1 MYRIIS
7 IVRTVEDSKETQ
19 SIYEY
24 NSEVEAKGNYE
35 LKLGQNSKSSLYDA
49 VTILLLDNVGNILD
63 SAHVGE
69 ELTPRLINVNVAEDG
84 TEKANVAPY
93 DTTALVEANYHE
105 KFGKTILNTTDKAV
119 IYRGIDGNGD
129 SVCYTYWVRPIE
141 LSDYAKALIG
151 GEVTE

>member
-7 IVRTVEDSKETQ
+7 LVRTVADSKESQ

-24 NSEVEAKGNYE
+24 TSEVEAKGNYE
-35 LKLGQNSKSSLYDA
+35 LKLGQNSKSDLYDA

-84 TEKANVAPY
+84 TETANVAKY

-119 IYRGIDGNGD
+119 MYRGIDGNGGF
-129 SVCYTYWVRPIE
+129 VCYTYWVRPIE
-141 LSDYAKALIG
+141 MA
-151 GEVTE
+151 EETTTEETV

>member
-7 IVRTVEDSKETQ
+7 VVRTVADSKESQ

-84 TEKANVAPY
+84 TEKANVASY

-119 IYRGIDGNGD
+119 MYRGIDGSGTQ
-129 SVCYTYWVRPIE
+129 VCYEYWVRPIE
-141 LSDYAKALIG
+141 P
-151 GEVTE
+151 TEE

>member
-7 IVRTVEDSKETQ
+7 IVRTVEDSKESQ

-24 NSEVEAKGNYE
+24 TSEVEAKGNYE
-35 LKLGQNSKSSLYDA
+35 LKLGQNSKSDLYDA
-49 VTILLLDNVGNILD
+49 LTILLLDNVGNILD

-69 ELTPRLINVNVAEDG
+69 ELTPRLINVNVAENG
-84 TEKANVAPY
+84 TETANVAPY

-119 IYRGIDGNGD
+119 MYRGIDGNGGF
-129 SVCYTYWVRPIE
+129 VCYEYWVRPIE
-141 LSDYAKALIG
+141 
-151 GEVTE
+151 VTEETTTEETA

>member
-7 IVRTVEDSKETQ
+7 LSRTVADSKESQ

-24 NSEVEAKGNYE
+24 TSEVEAKGNYE
-35 LKLGQNSKSSLYDA
+35 LKLGQNSKSDLFDA

-84 TEKANVAPY
+84 TETANVAKY

-105 KFGKTILNTTDKAV
+105 KFGKTILNTKDKAV
-119 IYRGIDGNGD
+119 MYRGIDGNGGF
-129 SVCYTYWVRPIE
+129 VCYEYWVRPIE
-141 LSDYAKALIG
+141 VKKESEK
-151 GEVTE
+151 